1 MNTHRLFL
9 FLTAAWLGLAATAW
23 AQGLQTPPAAAHA
36 HVLLAERGHP
46 DKTGKRPERDER
58 PAVVVTPPM
67 AGGIVF
73 SPAQQQVARSFYLQ
87 PEYRGFVPPGLAKK
101 GGLPPGQAKRW
112 RIGQPL
118 PAGVVYYT
126 LPGPLLV
133 SLGPPP
139 AGHRYVRVATD
150 ILLIAIGTGL
160 VVDAI
165 EDIVR

>member
-1 MNTHRLFL
+1 MLVLSLLLAAAAPVSTATGITA
-9 FLTAAWLGLAATAW
+9 TAASTSGPSALSL
-23 AQGLQTPPAAAHA
+23 
-36 HVLLAERGHP
+36 ER
-46 DKTGKRPERDER
+46 
-58 PAVVVTPPM
+58 
-67 AGGIVF
+67 VF
-73 SPAQQQVARSFYLQ
+73 SDPPLDGRRPLQAHSSPGGRWVTFLKPSVADSEVL
-87 PEYRGFVPPGLAKK
+87 EL
-101 GGLPPGQAKRW
+101 W
-112 RIGQPL
+112 GQPL

-150 ILLIAIGTGL
+150 ILLIAIGTGM

>member
-1 MNTHRLFL
+1 MRTPKI
-9 FLTAAWLGLAATAW
+9 LTCAGLCLSGALLSTSW
-23 AQGLQTPPAAAHA
+23 AHTPPPGHTTIQ
-36 HVLLAERGHP
+36 LAERGHQ
-46 DKTGKRPERDER
+46 DKPGKRHPHSEH
-58 PAVVVTPPM
+58 PAGMAVSSPM

-73 SPAQQQVARSFYLQ
+73 SPAQQQVARQFYLQ

-112 RIGQPL
+112 RLGQPL

-133 SLGPPP
+133 SLGPAP

-150 ILLIAIGTGL
+150 ILLIAIGTGM